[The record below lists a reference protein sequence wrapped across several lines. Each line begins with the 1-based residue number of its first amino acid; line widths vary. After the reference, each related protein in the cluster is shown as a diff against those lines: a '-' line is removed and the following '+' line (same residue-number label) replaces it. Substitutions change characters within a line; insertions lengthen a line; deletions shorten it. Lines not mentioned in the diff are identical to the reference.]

1 MKKTT
6 ITISFDEEKLSAL
19 KMYLAQ
25 KNIQVEQELEKAL
38 EVLYTKTV
46 PAGVREFIEMR
57 SGSTAAIS
65 SKPKKPMTA
74 KKPERFSSSAVGAAD
89 QEVKIND

>member
-25 KNIQVEQELEKAL
+25 KNMQAEHELEKAL
-38 EVLYTKTV
+38 ETLYTKTV
-46 PAGVREFIEMR
+46 PAGVREFIEMK
-57 SGSTAAIS
+57 SGNTPKPVEKPR
-65 SKPKKPMTA
+65 KPKP
-74 KKPERFSSSAVGAAD
+74 SSPSAVGVAD
-89 QEVKIND
+89 QEVKQNG

>member
-25 KNIQVEQELEKAL
+25 KNTQAEQELEKAL
-38 EVLYTKTV
+38 EALYTKTV
-46 PAGVREFIEMR
+46 PSGVREFIDMK
-57 SGSTAAIS
+57 SGSIS
-65 SKPKKPMTA
+65 KPTDKPKKP
-74 KKPERFSSSAVGAAD
+74 KPSSLSAVGAAG
-89 QEVKIND
+89 QEAK